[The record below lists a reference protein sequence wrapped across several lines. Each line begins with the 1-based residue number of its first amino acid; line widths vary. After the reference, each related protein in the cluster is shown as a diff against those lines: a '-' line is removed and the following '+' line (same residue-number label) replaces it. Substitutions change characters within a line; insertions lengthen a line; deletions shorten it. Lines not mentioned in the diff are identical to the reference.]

1 MKYRE
6 VVQFDPVVD
15 IKVLVEADDFEKAR
29 EDVRTFVVSDRMLS
43 QLRDI
48 IVPNLEFDRP
58 QDNKGLL
65 IVGNF
70 GTGKTHLMSAIA
82 AIGEHA
88 EFAKD
93 LRNQEAGK

>member
-48 IVPNLEFDRP
+48 ISPTSSSIDLKTIRVSLHHRAPIVIDGGETAG
-58 QDNKGLL
+58 GLA
-65 IVGNF
+65 
-70 GTGKTHLMSAIA
+70 S
-82 AIGEHA
+82 
-88 EFAKD
+88 
-93 LRNQEAGK
+93 R